1 MTPIEVNSSAT
12 QPCRPLTVLEIR
24 TRDRRPTS
32 DQWYG
37 SSPMTRPSSMARK
50 PPRGTMVREIV
61 AGVVLLVCGAGL
73 IVMVLGVAV
82 EIAHAIGVI

>member
-1 MTPIEVNSSAT
+1 
-12 QPCRPLTVLEIR
+12 
-24 TRDRRPTS
+24 
-32 DQWYG
+32 
-37 SSPMTRPSSMARK
+37 MARK